1 MKKSIQKLFMMLM
14 IASTYFF
21 VSCQKQTALVNES
34 LDVRLSKDVLFKNVL
49 DAAADMGTSLN
60 VESLSNDNNLSELR
74 AIAAR
79 INSNTATPQDYERV
93 EAISGVTYNE
103 FIGTLQ
109 RFGLALNE
117 LNKKYPELSNMNQND
132 ISATVTS
139 AIQANP
145 ELQNFVN
152 NPGGVVQRVV
162 GCPLRDLCNLAVT
175 LTRLFAG
182 DAICTAISVTTIP
195 IIGGLLC
202 TLILNIGVGILT
214 GICNALPC

>member
-1 MKKSIQKLFMMLM
+1 MRKIFQKFMMLLV
-14 IASTYFF
+14 ASSLSF
-21 VSCQKQTALVNES
+21 VSCQKETALLTET
-34 LDVRLSKDVLFKNVL
+34 LDVRLSKDQVFKNVL

-60 VESLSNDNNLSELR
+60 VETLSNDDNMTELR
-74 AIAAR
+74 SIAER
-79 INSNTATPQDYERV
+79 INSNTATPQDYDRV
-93 EAISGVTYNE
+93 EAISGVTYSE

-117 LNKKYPELSNMNQND
+117 LNKKYPELSNMSQTD
-132 ISATVTS
+132 LSATVTS

-145 ELQNFVN
+145 ELQNFVS
-152 NPGGVVQRVV
+152 NPDGITQRIN

-182 DAICTAISVTTIP
+182 DAICAAISVATIP

-202 TLILNIGVGILT
+202 NLILNLGVGILT